1 MFNSPFSFEGRIRRT
16 EYGFSLIIY
25 FVLYFIMILII
36 EESRGSLDILGLAY
50 IPMLWFLW
58 AQGAKRCHDIGVTGW
73 MQLVPFYVLW
83 MIFQEGKPHTNSYGS
98 NPKETNY
105 ATTSEVYEN
114 PKPTPEVKEI
124 KQEIPIENN
133 AIGTT
138 FLEIQNVN
146 YSSIQDI
153 MRKLRTLENVN
164 QLNYEYINTTG
175 NITINHKGSSQ
186 GLLEELHLITPKIE
200 VLGVTNGSITIK
212 LK

>member
-1 MFNSPFSFEGRIRRT
+1 MFDKPFSFEGRIRRT
-16 EYGFSLIIY
+16 EYGLSLIIY
-25 FVLYFIMILII
+25 FVLYFILILII
-36 EESRGSLDILGLAY
+36 EESRGDLGFLGLAY
-50 IPMLWFLW
+50 IPMLWFVW

-83 MIFQEGKPHTNSYGS
+83 MIFQEGKPHTNSYGT
-98 NPKETNY
+98 NPKEISYTN
-105 ATTSEVYEN
+105 TEVSEH
-114 PKPTPEVKEI
+114 PKPIPELKEI
-124 KQEIPIENN
+124 KPEIPIENN

-138 FLEIQNVN
+138 SLEIQNVN

-186 GLLEELHLITPKIE
+186 GLLEELHLITPNIE